1 MDELVLPAPP
11 GWPPAPD
18 SAVWKGVAG
27 AIAEAIAPE
36 TEADPLAV
44 LAQLLVACGALIG
57 RGAYFQVEATRHHPN
72 EFVVLVGD
80 SAKAR
85 KGSSWDRVAELS
97 GRVGTGFGALVH
109 TGLSTGEGLIF
120 AARDGDDQHAPA
132 KEARLLVVEPEF
144 VSVLKAVGR
153 ELSSLS
159 PVLRAAWDGRPLAL
173 LTRSAPVRASAAHI
187 CVIGHITRAELATSL
202 GGLQAT
208 NGFLNRFV
216 FIACRR
222 QRLLPEGGYLDPLAG
237 TGLEA
242 VLRDNLLR
250 ARRVGQVVFD
260 DQARLAWRQIYLELA
275 MSEHDDELL
284 GALLARAEAHVLRL
298 AMLYTLIDG
307 RSAICPVDLAAG
319 RALFDYGAASLAW
332 AARGEAPDPLAERIA
347 AALSER
353 PDGLTRTEVRDLF
366 ARNVSAER
374 IGAALD
380 VLAREGRA
388 ERRRNPTAGRPAECW
403 VAGAARR

>member
-1 MDELVLPAPP
+1 MKDLVLPAPE
-11 GWPPAPD
+11 GWPGPPAR
-18 SAVWKGVAG
+18 AVFSGVAG

-57 RGAYFQVEATRHHPN
+57 RGAWFQIEATRHHPG

-85 KGSSWDRVAELS
+85 KGSSWDRVAELL
-97 GRVGTGFGALVH
+97 GRVGAGFPTLVH

-120 AARDGDDQHAPA
+120 AARDGDDEKAPA
-132 KEARLLVVEPEF
+132 KERRLLVVEPEF

-187 CVIGHITRAELATSL
+187 CVIGHITRSELATYL
-202 GGLQAT
+202 AGQQAM

-237 TGLEA
+237 TGLEV
-242 VLRDNLLR
+242 VLRDNLQAARHAGQLR
-250 ARRVGQVVFD
+250 LD
-260 DQARLAWRQIYLELA
+260 EQARQDWRDIYIELA
-275 MSEHDDELL
+275 STEHDDEVLA
-284 GALLARAEAHVLRL
+284 ALLARAEAHVLRL
-298 AMLYTLIDG
+298 AMLYALIDG
-307 RSAICPVDLAAG
+307 RSAICSQDLVASQSLLGYA
-319 RALFDYGAASLAW
+319 AASLAW
-332 AARGEAPDPLAERIA
+332 ARGQQVADSVAERIA
-347 AALSER
+347 TELCKR

-366 ARNVSAER
+366 ARNVTAER
-374 IGAALD
+374 IEEALGA
-380 VLAREGRA
+380 LARDGRA
-388 ERRRNPTAGRPAECW
+388 ERRRSPTGGRPAECW
-403 VAGAARR
+403 VAGAPAR

>member
-1 MDELVLPAPP
+1 MDDLVLGAPP
-11 GWPPAPD
+11 GFPGPPDPTVF
-18 SAVWKGVAG
+18 SGLAG
-27 AIAEAIAPE
+27 AIAEQVAPE

-44 LAQLLVACGALIG
+44 LTQLLVSAGALIG
-57 RGAYFQVEATRHHPN
+57 RGAFFQIEATRHHSN

-85 KGSSWDRVAELS
+85 KGSSWDRVAELL
-97 GRVGTGFGALVH
+97 GRVGAGFAALVH

-120 AARDGDDQHAPA
+120 AARDGEGDNVSA
-132 KEARLLVVEPEF
+132 KQRRLLVIEPEF

-187 CVIGHITRAELATSL
+187 CLIGHITRSELAAHL
-202 GGLQAT
+202 GGTQAM

-222 QRLLPEGGYLDPLAG
+222 QRLLPEGGSLDPLAG

-242 VLRDNLLR
+242 VLRDNLQT
-250 ARRVGQVVFD
+250 ARRAGQLCLD
-260 DQARLAWRQIYLELA
+260 EQARRDWREIYLELA
-275 MSEHDDELL
+275 LTEHDDELI

-298 AMLYTLIDG
+298 AMLYALIDG
-307 RSAICPVDLAAG
+307 RSEICTHDLSAG
-319 RALFDYGAASLAW
+319 RSLFDYAAASLAW
-332 AARGEAPDPLAERIA
+332 ARRQAVADPLAERIVTE
-347 AALSER
+347 LSKR
-353 PDGLTRTEVRDLF
+353 PEGLTRTAVRDLF

-374 IGAALD
+374 IEEALGALQRD
-380 VLAREGRA
+380 GRA
-388 ERRRNPTAGRPAECW
+388 ACRRSPTGGRPAECW
-403 VAGAARR
+403 FAGSAER

>member
-1 MDELVLPAPP
+1 MDDLVLGAPP
-11 GWPPAPD
+11 GFPGPPDP
-18 SAVWKGVAG
+18 SVFSGLAG

-44 LAQLLVACGALIG
+44 LTQLLVGAGALVG
-57 RGAYFQVEATRHHPN
+57 RGAFFQIEATRHHPN

-85 KGSSWDRVAELS
+85 KGSSWDRVAELL
-97 GRVGTGFGALVH
+97 GRVGAGFPALVH
-109 TGLSTGEGLIF
+109 TGLSTGEGLVF
-120 AARDGDDQHAPA
+120 AARDGDGDSAPA
-132 KEARLLVVEPEF
+132 RERRLLVIEPEF

-187 CVIGHITRAELATSL
+187 CVIGHITRSELAAHL
-202 GGLQAT
+202 AGVQAL

-216 FIACRR
+216 FVACRR

-242 VLRDNLLR
+242 VLRDNLHT
-250 ARRVGQVVFD
+250 ARRAGQLCLD
-260 DQARLAWRQIYLELA
+260 DQARQHWREIYVELA
-275 MSEHDDELL
+275 SIEHGDEVLA
-284 GALLARAEAHVLRL
+284 ALLARAEAHVLRL
-298 AMLYTLIDG
+298 AMLYALIDY
-307 RSAICPVDLAAG
+307 A
-319 RALFDYGAASLAW
+319 AASLAW
-332 AARGEAPDPLAERIA
+332 ARSQAAADPLAERIA
-347 AALSER
+347 RELSKR
-353 PDGLTRTEVRDLF
+353 PEGLTRTAVRDLF

-374 IGAALD
+374 IEEALGALQRD
-380 VLAREGRA
+380 GRA
-388 ERRRNPTAGRPAECW
+388 ERRRSPTGGRPAECW
-403 VAGAARR
+403 FAGSPKR

>member
-1 MDELVLPAPP
+1 MDDLVLGAPP
-11 GWPPAPD
+11 GFPGPPDP
-18 SAVWKGVAG
+18 SVFSGLAG
-27 AIAEAIAPE
+27 AIAEAIAPQ

-44 LAQLLVACGALIG
+44 LTQLLVGSGALIG
-57 RGAYFQVEATRHHPN
+57 RGAFFQIEATRHHPN

-85 KGSSWDRVAELS
+85 KGSSWDRVAELLAQ
-97 GRVGTGFGALVH
+97 VGAGFPALVH

-120 AARDGDDQHAPA
+120 AARDGDDDNVPA
-132 KEARLLVVEPEF
+132 KERRLLVIEPEF

-187 CVIGHITRAELATSL
+187 CLVGHITRSELAAHL
-202 GGLQAT
+202 GGQQAM

-216 FIACRR
+216 FVACRR

-242 VLRDNLLR
+242 VLRDNLHT
-250 ARRVGQVVFD
+250 ARRAGQLRLD
-260 DQARLAWRQIYLELA
+260 EQARRDWREIYLELA
-275 MSEHDDELL
+275 LTEHDDEFL

-298 AMLYTLIDG
+298 AMLYALIDG
-307 RSAICPVDLAAG
+307 RSRICTHDLLAG
-319 RALFDYGAASLAW
+319 RSLLDYAAASLAW
-332 AARGEAPDPLAERIA
+332 ARRQAIADPLAERIA
-347 AALSER
+347 SELSKR
-353 PDGLTRTEVRDLF
+353 PDGLTRTAVRDLF

-374 IGAALD
+374 IEEALGALQRD
-380 VLAREGRA
+380 GRA
-388 ERRRNPTAGRPAECW
+388 ACRRSPTGGRPAECW
-403 VAGAARR
+403 FAGSPQR

>member
-1 MDELVLPAPP
+1 MKDLVLPAPP
-11 GWPPAPD
+11 GWPGPADP
-18 SAVWKGVAG
+18 AVFSGLAG

-44 LAQLLVACGALIG
+44 LSQLLVASGALIG
-57 RGAYFQVEATRHHPN
+57 RGAYFQIEATRHHPG

-85 KGSSWDRVAELS
+85 KGSSWDRVAELL
-97 GRVGTGFGALVH
+97 GRVGAGFPALVH

-120 AARDGDDQHAPA
+120 AARDGDDDAAPVR
-132 KEARLLVVEPEF
+132 EQRLLVIEPEF

-187 CVIGHITRAELATSL
+187 CLIGHITRSELATHL
-202 GGLQAT
+202 GGVQAM

-242 VLRDNLLR
+242 ILCDNLHT
-250 ARRVGQVVFD
+250 ARRAGQLCFD
-260 DQARLAWRQIYLELA
+260 EQARRDWREIYLELA
-275 MSEHDDELL
+275 VTDYDSELL

-298 AMLYTLIDG
+298 AMLYALIDG
-307 RSAICPVDLAAG
+307 RSTICSRDLVAG
-319 RALFDYGAASLAW
+319 RSLFDYAAASLAW
-332 AARGEAPDPLAERIA
+332 ATHQAPSDPLAERIA
-347 AALSER
+347 TVLSKR
-353 PDGLTRTEVRDLF
+353 PEGLTRTEVRDLF
-366 ARNVSAER
+366 ARNVSSER
-374 IGAALD
+374 IEQALG
-380 VLAREGRA
+380 VLARDGRA
-388 ERRRNPTAGRPAECW
+388 ERRRTPTAGRPAECW
-403 VAGAARR
+403 FAGAPES